1 MKSNQMTE
9 LVLWFKNLN
18 VSKFL
23 ELLIELRLILRSIIV
38 FKSNKEVRSW
48 IYN

>member
-9 LVLWFKNLN
+9 LVLWLKNLN

-23 ELLIELRLILRSIIV
+23 ELLIESRLILRSIIV

>member
-23 ELLIELRLILRSIIV
+23 ELLIELRFILRSIIV
-38 FKSNKEVRSW
+38 FKSNKEFIS
-48 IYN
+48 